1 MATEEPRARGETV
14 LVVEDNEDLRHL
26 VVTFLSRLGYQVL
39 EAYDGAT
46 ANAAL
51 ERTPG
56 VDLLLSDV
64 MLPGGRSGPE
74 IVAEAR
80 RRRPGLK
87 SLFISGY
94 TGLRMSRQGQLP
106 EGIELLQKP
115 FTRHDLAQKVRAVL
129 DK

>member
-1 MATEEPRARGETV
+1 MATGEPQARGETV

-39 EAYDGAT
+39 EACDGAT

-51 ERTPG
+51 ERTRG

-80 RRRPGLK
+80 RHRPGLK
-87 SLFISGY
+87 SLFMSGCALGS
-94 TGLRMSRQGQLP
+94 TSQQGRLP
-106 EGIELLQKP
+106 EGVILLSKALHQ
-115 FTRHDLAQKVRAVL
+115 T
-129 DK
+129 